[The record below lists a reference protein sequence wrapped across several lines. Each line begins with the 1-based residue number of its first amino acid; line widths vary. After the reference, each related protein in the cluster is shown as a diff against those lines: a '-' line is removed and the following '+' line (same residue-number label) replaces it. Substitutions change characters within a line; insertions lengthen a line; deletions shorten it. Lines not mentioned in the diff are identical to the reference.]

1 MSAGWL
7 GLLSGHR
14 SLVTQPEIVS
24 RAERIRHDVRRKRFP
39 LREGDGRRRMTGSA
53 KSAGPC
59 AQTPCAAASCPAGVW
74 VRDWWTQLVWH
85 RPHGLGG

>member
-24 RAERIRHDVRRKRFP
+24 RAERIRHDVRRKRSP
-39 LREGDGRRRMTGSA
+39 YGKGTVDEG
-53 KSAGPC
+53 
-59 AQTPCAAASCPAGVW
+59 
-74 VRDWWTQLVWH
+74 
-85 RPHGLGG
+85 